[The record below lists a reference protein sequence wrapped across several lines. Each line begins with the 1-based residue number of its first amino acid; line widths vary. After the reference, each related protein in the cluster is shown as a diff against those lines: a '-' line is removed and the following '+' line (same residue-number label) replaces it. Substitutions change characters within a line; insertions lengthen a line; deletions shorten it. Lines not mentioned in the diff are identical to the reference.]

1 MRLAKIPKITY
12 SAGMLVQQ
20 HRERGHSDLSPV
32 STIQCRKISIQVMSD
47 QSIAVRQE
55 LTLVDDGIRLKCEIH
70 DSIRKGNIQ
79 GSKEKNRFR
88 ADELGGTDEDL
99 ARIQNTV
106 IQINIRST
114 CHPPFSLVPSNRSPV
129 QNRRKCLRHQKHQR
143 QPGQRDKNGQQK
155 RPAPR
160 DLRRKPGYQ
169 RPHQRSHVGR
179 RHVKRHG
186 GAPMGRVV
194 ENIRVEAA
202 NDAVGSGGTDA
213 A

>member
-1 MRLAKIPKITY
+1 MQA
-12 SAGMLVQQ
+12 
-20 HRERGHSDLSPV
+20 
-32 STIQCRKISIQVMSD
+32 
-47 QSIAVRQE
+47 
-55 LTLVDDGIRLKCEIH
+55 LTLVDDGIRLKREIH
-70 DSIRKGNIQ
+70 DSICKGNVQ
-79 GSKEKNRFR
+79 GCKEKNRLR
-88 ADELGGTDEDL
+88 GDELGGTDENL

-106 IQINIRST
+106 IQSDISST
-114 CHPPFSLVPSNRSPV
+114 CHPPSSLVLSNSPPV
-129 QNRRKCLRHQKHQR
+129 KNRRKCLGHQKHQR

-169 RPHQRSHVGR
+169 RPHQRSHIRR

-202 NDAVGSGGTDA
+202 NDAVGGGGTDA